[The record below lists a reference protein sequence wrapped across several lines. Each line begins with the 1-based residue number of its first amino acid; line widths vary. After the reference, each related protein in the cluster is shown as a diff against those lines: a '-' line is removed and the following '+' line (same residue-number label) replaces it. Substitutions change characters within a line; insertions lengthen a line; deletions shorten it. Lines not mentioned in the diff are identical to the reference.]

1 MRTLIVDDNEIE
13 RLNLRLLLGAHPGIE
28 LVGEA
33 ESVDRAVDLIRDESP
48 ELIFLDVHLQDQLGF
63 SALEATASEARVII
77 TTAHPKYAVR
87 AFEINAVDYL
97 LKPVMEDN
105 LARAL
110 ARLPLDEEG
119 HRPGRLAIDDIH
131 LFKRKDG
138 LDAVPVSEIAL
149 ITGERIYSKVHL
161 RDQREYLHN
170 RPLREWIDL
179 LPENIFRA
187 LDRSTIVNL
196 REIRGINEDRSGG
209 YELTFR
215 TTGFTVPVK
224 KAAMKRLR
232 ELL

>member
-13 RLNLRLLLGAHPGIE
+13 RLNLRLLLGAHPGID

-33 ESVDRAVDLIRDESP
+33 ESVDRAVDLIRAESP
-48 ELIFLDVHLQDQLGF
+48 ELIFLDVHLEDQLGF
-63 SALEATASEARVII
+63 SALEATACDARVII

-110 ARLPLDEEG
+110 ARLPLDGEPP
-119 HRPGRLAIDDIH
+119 RLGRLAIDDIQ

-149 ITGERIYSKVHL
+149 VTGERIYSKVQL
-161 RDQREYLHN
+161 TDQREYLHN
-170 RPLREWIDL
+170 RPLREWIDV
-179 LPENIFRA
+179 LPENIFMA

-196 REIRGINEDRSGG
+196 REIRRINDDRNGG
-209 YELTFR
+209 YELAFR
-215 TTGFTVPVK
+215 NGGFTVPIK